1 MSESSHQTDEESE
14 KSSNYLEQELTR
26 LRELVEL
33 KTNENQNLETKLN
46 ELELNCQLKIEQ
58 LNQDFSSK
66 LEQQLSKFE
75 ECQRDKQS
83 SLVMKYAAG
92 EKKCIDLMRSRD
104 HLQSKLNDALK
115 EKEAC
120 LERCNKTKLD
130 LTNSQNDVELKC
142 EEILNLKKEVEK
154 LKCSLAL
161 SEAREQA
168 SQIKDH
174 RTSLIDQKQLDEATR
189 ELKSLKSKLNDLEE
203 EKSTLRDRLKC
214 MDEERIRQVNVINE
228 NEIKYKN
235 LDSLLSKTLKEK
247 SSLEYEIKLMQNDL
261 NLSQE
266 KQADLLEF
274 TSKLTDKNSQLQTEI
289 QCQNDKLEQLELELN
304 ELKTNDLTESFKS
317 KLNSISEKLESEIN
331 KSKYLEDDLIRK
343 EKEIEHLNEKLNEQE
358 HELNTMRK
366 KHANNVKDLTKQLQI
381 LHKKVQSY
389 EANEKQMNE
398 SSPVTPTSTVDDDSK
413 SINSETISTAHC
425 SELICGYN
433 EDFYVVD
440 VDKQK
445 LVEKIVNLQ
454 KTLAKQN
461 EKNDFLQDHINLL
474 TVELKKKTK

>member
-1 MSESSHQTDEESE
+1 
-14 KSSNYLEQELTR
+14 
-26 LRELVEL
+26 
-33 KTNENQNLETKLN
+33 
-46 ELELNCQLKIEQ
+46 
-58 LNQDFSSK
+58 
-66 LEQQLSKFE
+66 
-75 ECQRDKQS
+75 
-83 SLVMKYAAG
+83 
-92 EKKCIDLMRSRD
+92 
-104 HLQSKLNDALK
+104 
-115 EKEAC
+115 
-120 LERCNKTKLD
+120 
-130 LTNSQNDVELKC
+130 
-142 EEILNLKKEVEK
+142 
-154 LKCSLAL
+154 
-161 SEAREQA
+161 
-168 SQIKDH
+168 
-174 RTSLIDQKQLDEATR
+174 
-189 ELKSLKSKLNDLEE
+189 
-203 EKSTLRDRLKC
+203 
-214 MDEERIRQVNVINE
+214 
-228 NEIKYKN
+228 
-235 LDSLLSKTLKEK
+235 
-247 SSLEYEIKLMQNDL
+247 MQNDL

-289 QCQNDKLEQLELELN
+289 QCQNDKLEQLELEIN

-474 TVELKKKTK
+474 TVELKRKTKIIQYYAMNQENGMFTNETNSNLKKQIALKPNQINAKLQELLEETLIKNITLKENVETLGEEISRLSMNSRPSLL